1 MGMIE
6 SRAHGRS
13 VRVSSG
19 SDSEGGRTGDAG
31 QPVEALRAA
40 EAALLRSESQFRELW
55 ERSPEI
61 AAVIIAGRLEYA
73 NAAFAR
79 SVGAASA
86 EALRGR
92 RALDIVQPEDRPVAE
107 ARLRAVEE
115 SQTPSAPRE
124 LRCVRDD
131 GTDFWVETRAL
142 PMTFE
147 GRPAVVVIGRDVTA
161 RRRNEELLRAAEEGF
176 RLTFDHAPIGMA
188 MTGLDGRW
196 IKVNRALC
204 AMLGYT
210 ADELLALTFLDI
222 THPDDR
228 EADLALATELI
239 RGERASY
246 QHEKRY
252 LRKDGATVDVHLHVT
267 LAHGDD
273 GAPRHF
279 IAHMIDTTAQRQ
291 AERALREVDARS
303 RTIARQV
310 PVGIVEVAADG
321 AIRYVNE
328 RWSQLTGYSGERAVG
343 QPWHL
348 AVHPDDRER
357 VESGW
362 SAAAAEGREF
372 ALEHRYRAADGR
384 TVWVY
389 GTAVAVRDEA
399 GRTTGY
405 MGTVLDVSER
415 KQAQAQLLFND
426 RMASVGTLAS
436 GVAHEINNPLA
447 YVTANL
453 DLIVEEVRALAVS
466 LPPDRVREI
475 EELAGE
481 ARQGAEK
488 VRRIVR
494 ALKTFARAD
503 EEQRLRLDV
512 HSVLDLSISM
522 VSTEL
527 RRRARVVRDYQWVP
541 AVEADEARLGQVFIN
556 LLLNAAQAVPDGMSD
571 RNTIRVVTRTNPAGR
586 VFIEVHDSG
595 VGIAPEHIAQ
605 IFDPFFTTRP
615 VGRGI
620 GLGLSICHGIVTALG
635 GEITV
640 ASEPGMGATFIV
652 SLPGVPVEVVPEAL
666 PPQVVEARKRD
677 GRILVVDDDPMVG
690 TTLRRVLEREHEVFV
705 VESAREAL
713 TLIGA
718 GQRYDVIL
726 CDVMMPQMTGIELH
740 AELGLIAVD
749 QQERMIFVTGGT
761 FTPKARAFFD
771 RAPNA
776 LIEKPFNLRNL
787 RAVVR
792 EQLQLL
798 RAGAGLDP

>member
-1 MGMIE
+1 MSAKSDLE
-6 SRAHGRS
+6 SGEA
-13 VRVSSG
+13 VT
-19 SDSEGGRTGDAG
+19 GGE
-31 QPVEALRAA
+31 PRAA
-40 EAALLRSESQFRELW
+40 ALHAIEAALMRSESLFRELI

-61 AAVIIAGRLEYA
+61 VLVSDEGRIVYA
-73 NAAFAR
+73 NPAMVRAA
-79 SVGAASA
+79 GAASA
-86 EALRGR
+86 EALLGR
-92 RALDIVQPEDRPVAE
+92 RALDLVHPDEHE
-107 ARLRAVEE
+107 ASLERLRRVVATNAAVE
-115 SQTPSAPRE
+115 PRE
-124 LRCVRDD
+124 VRCVRDD
-131 GTDFWVETRAL
+131 GTDLWMETLIAPL
-142 PMTFE
+142 TLG
-147 GRPAVVVIGRDVTA
+147 GRPTMVILGRDVTE
-161 RRRNEELLRAAEEGF
+161 RRRQGDLLRAAEERF
-176 RLTFDHAPIGMA
+176 RLTFEHAPIGVA

-196 IKVNRALC
+196 IRVNQALC
-204 AMLGYT
+204 SMLGYT
-210 ADELLALTFLDI
+210 ADELLARSFQEV
-222 THPDDR
+222 THPDDL
-228 EADLALATELI
+228 AQDLALVGELY
-239 RGERASY
+239 RGERTFY
-246 QHEKRY
+246 EHPKRY
-252 LRKDGATVDVHLHVT
+252 IRKDGATIDVLLHVS
-267 LAHGDD
+267 LAHGED
-273 GAPRHF
+273 GQPRHF
-279 IAHMIDTTAQRQ
+279 IAHMIDITAQRQ
-291 AERALREVDARS
+291 AERAMRESEARAS
-303 RTIARQV
+303 TIARQV
-310 PVGIVEVAADG
+310 PVGIFEINLAG
-321 AIRYVNE
+321 RYTSVNE
-328 RWSQLTGYSGERAVG
+328 RWRQLTRCTEDEALG
-343 QPWHL
+343 QPWDFIL
-348 AVHPDDRER
+348 HPDDREMVTAAW
-357 VESGW
+357 VEAGQQ
-362 SAAAAEGREF
+362 GREF
-372 ALEHRYRAADGR
+372 GVECRYRLADGH
-384 TVWVY
+384 TAWVY
-389 GTAVAVRDEA
+389 STAVAVRDDDSA
-399 GRTTGY
+399 VMGY
-405 MGTVLDVSER
+405 LGTVLDVSER

-453 DLIVEEVRALAVS
+453 DLIVEEVRSLSAV
-466 LPPDRVREI
+466 LPADRVRDI
-475 EELAGE
+475 EELASEG
-481 ARQGAEK
+481 RQGAEK

-503 EEQRLRLDV
+503 EERRVRLDV

-556 LLLNAAQAVPDGMSD
+556 LLLNAAQALPEGMAD

-595 VGIAPEHIAQ
+595 VGIAPEHRGQ

-620 GLGLSICHGIVTALG
+620 GLGLSICHGIVAALG

-640 ASEPGMGATFIV
+640 ASEPGQGATFVV
-652 SLPGVPVEVVPEAL
+652 SLPGVPVEVAPEAM
-666 PPQVVEARKRD
+666 PQAIAETRKRD

-690 TTLRRVLEREHEVFV
+690 TTLRRVLERDHEVTV

-740 AELGLIAVD
+740 TELGRLAAD

-771 RAPNA
+771 KAPNA

-798 RAGAGLDP
+798 RAGVDLDQ